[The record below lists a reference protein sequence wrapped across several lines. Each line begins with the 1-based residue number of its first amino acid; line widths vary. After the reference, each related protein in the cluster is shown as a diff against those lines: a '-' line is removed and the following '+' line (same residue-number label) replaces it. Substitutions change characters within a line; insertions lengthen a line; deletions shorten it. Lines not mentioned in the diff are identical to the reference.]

1 MATPQRSCT
10 FSLRRRRAAEKDSP
24 TVGTVTID
32 TADTATVD
40 TVTIDT
46 ADFRAYTAGDRGQY
60 VRGIPP
66 PLPFSIEFAAEL
78 TTEFST
84 ESPITPHQGTFT

>member
-10 FSLRRRRAAEKDSP
+10 FSLRRRRASEKDSP
-24 TVGTVTID
+24 
-32 TADTATVD
+32 AVD
-40 TVTIDT
+40 TVTIDA
-46 ADFRAYTAGDRGQY
+46 ADFHAYTAGDRGQY
-60 VRGIPP
+60 FRGSP

-84 ESPITPHQGTFT
+84 ESPITPPIGTPT

>member
-24 TVGTVTID
+24 AVDTVTID
-32 TADTATVD
+32 TVTV
-40 TVTIDT
+40 DT
-46 ADFRAYTAGDRGQY
+46 ADFRAYTADDRGQY
-60 VRGIPP
+60 FRGSP

-84 ESPITPHQGTFT
+84 EPPITPPIGTPT